1 MEALQMRPIAFTMD
15 YLKNAH
21 ASCLA
26 SFGNTRVL
34 VSAMAEEGV
43 PEFRMGKGG
52 WITAE
57 YAMLP
62 ASTPRRKQR
71 DGLRKDGR
79 GVEISR
85 LIGRSLRSGFDL
97 SALGEYTIRVD
108 CDVLDA
114 DGGTR
119 TAAIS
124 GAYCAVYDLLR
135 KLHEADKL
143 PLPPNDRNIGAVSV
157 GMVQGGYVLDL
168 CYAED
173 SNAEVDLNVVMTRDG
188 GIVEVQG
195 TGEQHPFTFVQMT
208 EMLALA
214 KGGIFEI
221 FEAQDRALGKVG
233 GAK

>member
-85 LIGRSLRSGFDL
+85 LIGRSLRSGFDPV
-97 SALGEYTIRVD
+97 SYTHL
-108 CDVLDA
+108 DVYK
-114 DGGTR
+114 R
-119 TAAIS
+119 QAIQWS
-124 GAYCAVYDLLR
+124 TTMG
-135 KLHEADKL
+135 L
-143 PLPPNDRNIGAVSV
+143 PRIPCIWAFWWVKIWGRRLPPV
-157 GMVQGGYVLDL
+157 GL
-168 CYAED
+168 
-173 SNAEVDLNVVMTRDG
+173 
-188 GIVEVQG
+188 
-195 TGEQHPFTFVQMT
+195 
-208 EMLALA
+208 
-214 KGGIFEI
+214 
-221 FEAQDRALGKVG
+221 
-233 GAK
+233 